1 MFRFL
6 FYFIAFIFSYS
17 FAVAEEE
24 KVKTLEQYYLD
35 GFYEYVDRNYTT
47 ATEQFEALS
56 HNYPSSMKTRDALI
70 MEAFLN
76 YINDEREK
84 IDGVAEVF
92 FRLFPNDEQ
101 TSYMKYIKAMGY
113 YSYTGDDMRSLDAMM
128 KSKLLFEDLIAS
140 FPSCKYVDDAKKKI
154 EYLDKLM
161 QLNDIKI
168 GELYFNRRNYIGAM
182 RRYAGMFQKHKSLV
196 PEIEERV
203 FCRLIVLSKMF
214 NMEQNALKYEEKLKE
229 KYKDSKCE
237 F

>member
-1 MFRFL
+1 
-6 FYFIAFIFSYS
+6 
-17 FAVAEEE
+17 
-24 KVKTLEQYYLD
+24 
-35 GFYEYVDRNYTT
+35 
-47 ATEQFEALS
+47 
-56 HNYPSSMKTRDALI
+56 
-70 MEAFLN
+70 
-76 YINDEREK
+76 
-84 IDGVAEVF
+84 
-92 FRLFPNDEQ
+92 
-101 TSYMKYIKAMGY
+101 
-113 YSYTGDDMRSLDAMM
+113 
-128 KSKLLFEDLIAS
+128 
-140 FPSCKYVDDAKKKI
+140 
-154 EYLDKLM
+154 M